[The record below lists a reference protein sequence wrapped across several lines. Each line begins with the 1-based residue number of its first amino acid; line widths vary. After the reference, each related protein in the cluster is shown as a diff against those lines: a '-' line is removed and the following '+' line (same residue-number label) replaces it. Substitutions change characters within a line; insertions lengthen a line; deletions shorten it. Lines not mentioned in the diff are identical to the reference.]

1 MKKLYTLLAVA
12 LCTIFAMQ
20 AQMKPN
26 VAKINKVDLGKK
38 EVAAKVAG
46 VTINDIV
53 GTYDAYGYSAFKG
66 QPNESWTVKITR
78 DETDPNKVWI
88 LPVFQFAGLTAD
100 YINPVYATFDAV
112 TGNLAMPM
120 GQVLYEDPDY
130 TFAMA
135 ITIDGSTID
144 LNGSMVMSVSAE
156 GKKIAFDSNYIIGVG
171 NIAKN
176 EWWFQALY
184 DITYTKVQSDPSVY
198 IHRKDSSVTWW
209 QTPKIFFNEIDG
221 VMCVTNVQNYVDD
234 PVAGTYKTHGVSAFE
249 GEPDE
254 NWTLQITRDY
264 SEEGKYI
271 LHPIFP
277 FGGLDESMI
286 KDIYAY
292 YDAEGG
298 NLLIPLGQPLYTSTK
313 YNIVLA
319 CTLDGGT
326 TVITDT
332 TKAVPYIV
340 GNGTIRLQGAILGA
354 YDTMSGYW
362 YQALASIEMND
373 VQEYPIPLSEIKK
386 ISRTE

>member
-1 MKKLYTLLAVA
+1 MKKIYTLLTVA

-38 EVAAKVAG
+38 EVVAKAAG

-53 GTYDAYGYSAFKG
+53 GTYDAYGYSAFQG
-66 QPNESWTVKITR
+66 QPNESWSVKITR

-100 YINPVYATFDAV
+100 YINPVYATFDAI

-130 TFAMA
+130 KFAMA
-135 ITIDGSTID
+135 STLDGSTID
-144 LNGSMVMSVSAE
+144 LTSSMVLTVSAD
-156 GKKIAFDSNYIIGVG
+156 GKKITFDSNQIIGVG

-176 EWWFQALY
+176 EWWYQALY
-184 DITYTKVQSDPSVY
+184 NITYTKAQTDPNVY
-198 IHRKDSSVTWW
+198 IHKKDSSVTLW
-209 QTPKIFFNEIDG
+209 QIPKIYFNEIDG
-221 VMCVTNVQNYVDD
+221 VMCVTNVQNYVSD
-234 PVAGTYKTHGVSAFE
+234 PVAGAYKAHGVSAFE

-271 LHPIFP
+271 LHPVFP

-298 NLLIPLGQPLYTSTK
+298 ELLLPLGQPLYTSTK
-313 YNIVLA
+313 YNIILA
-319 CTLDGGT
+319 CTVDGGE
-326 TVITDT
+326 TVVTDN
-332 TKAVPYIV
+332 TKAVPYV
-340 GNGTIRLQGAILGA
+340 LSNGTIRLQGAILGA
-354 YDTMSGYW
+354 YDTISGYW
-362 YQALASIEMND
+362 YQALASIEMNN
-373 VQEYPIPLSEIKK
+373 VQESAIPLSEIKK
-386 ISRTE
+386 ISR